1 MMNMSIFEKDF
12 ARMFP
17 ESERTER
24 IMTLE
29 NKLANEV
36 LSGNYTNIT
45 RDALEERL
53 ADTELFWNS
62 LQALI
67 VTYNTKPEAA
77 KQKLDG
83 LMGVISGLAFDVALD
98 AAPTIDKN
106 LIEQAKEDHAAEIY
120 DRMAS

>member
-53 ADTELFWNS
+53 ADTESFWNS

-67 VTYNTKPEAA
+67 VTYNTKPETA
-77 KQKLDG
+77 KQKLDS

-98 AAPTIDKN
+98 AAPTIDKS

>member
-1 MMNMSIFEKDF
+1 MNMSIFEKDF

-24 IMTLE
+24 IITLE

-36 LSGNYTNIT
+36 LSGNYTNVS

-53 ADTELFWNS
+53 ADTDSFWNG
-62 LQALI
+62 LQAL
-67 VTYNTKPEAA
+67 VVAYNTNPESA
-77 KQKLDG
+77 KQKLDS

-98 AAPTIDKN
+98 AALAIDKS
-106 LIEQAKEDHAAEIY
+106 LIEQAKEDTAAEIY

>member
-24 IMTLE
+24 IITLE

-53 ADTELFWNS
+53 ADTELFWDG

>member
-17 ESERTER
+17 ESAKAER

-53 ADTELFWNS
+53 ADTELFWDG

>member
-17 ESERTER
+17 ASSKAER

-53 ADTELFWNS
+53 TDTELFWDG

-98 AAPTIDKN
+98 AAPTVDKR

-120 DRMAS
+120 DRVAS

>member
-1 MMNMSIFEKDF
+1 
-12 ARMFP
+12 
-17 ESERTER
+17 
-24 IMTLE
+24 MTLE
-29 NKLANEV
+29 NKLADEV
-36 LSGNYTNIT
+36 LKGNYTNVS

-53 ADTELFWNS
+53 ADTELFWDG

-98 AAPTIDKN
+98 AAPTVDKR

>member
-1 MMNMSIFEKDF
+1 MMNMDIFERDF

-17 ESERTER
+17 ESAER

-53 ADTELFWNS
+53 ADTELFWDG

-106 LIEQAKEDHAAEIY
+106 LIEQAKEDHAADIY
-120 DRMAS
+120 DRIAS

>member
-53 ADTELFWNS
+53 ADTESFWNS

-67 VTYNTKPEAA
+67 IAYKTKPETA
-77 KQKLDG
+77 KQKMDS

-98 AAPTIDKN
+98 AAPTVDKR

>member
-24 IMTLE
+24 IMMLE
-29 NKLANEV
+29 NKLSNEV

-53 ADTELFWNS
+53 ADTESFWNS

-67 VTYNTKPEAA
+67 IAYNTKPETA
-77 KQKLDG
+77 KQKMDS

-98 AAPTIDKN
+98 AAPAIDKS
-106 LIEQAKEDHAAEIY
+106 LIEQAKEAAAAEIY

>member
-1 MMNMSIFEKDF
+1 MMNMDIFERDF
-12 ARMFP
+12 ARMLP
-17 ESERTER
+17 ESAER

-53 ADTELFWNS
+53 ADTELFWDG

-98 AAPTIDKN
+98 AAPTVDKQM
-106 LIEQAKEDHAAEIY
+106 IEQAKEDTAAEIY

>member
-1 MMNMSIFEKDF
+1 MPMTNFERDF

-17 ESERTER
+17 EAARVDR

-29 NKLANEV
+29 NQLANE
-36 LSGNYTNIT
+36 LLAGDYTNVS

-53 ADTELFWNS
+53 ADTESFWNG
-62 LQALI
+62 LQAL
-67 VTYNTKPEAA
+67 VAAYNTNPESA

>member
-1 MMNMSIFEKDF
+1 MNMSIFEKDF

-53 ADTELFWNS
+53 ADTESFWNS

-67 VTYNTKPEAA
+67 IAYKTKPETA
-77 KQKLDG
+77 KQKMDS

-98 AAPTIDKN
+98 AAPTVDKQM
-106 LIEQAKEDHAAEIY
+106 IEQAKEDRSAEIY

>member
-1 MMNMSIFEKDF
+1 MNMSIFEKDF
-12 ARMFP
+12 DRMFP

-53 ADTELFWNS
+53 ADTELFWDG

>member
-12 ARMFP
+12 AMMFP
-17 ESERTER
+17 ASSKAER

-53 ADTELFWNS
+53 ADTELFWDG

-98 AAPTIDKN
+98 AAPTVDKQM
-106 LIEQAKEDHAAEIY
+106 IEQAKEDRSAEIY

>member
-1 MMNMSIFEKDF
+1 MNMSIFEKDF

-24 IMTLE
+24 IITLE

-53 ADTELFWNS
+53 ADTELFWDG

>member
-24 IMTLE
+24 IITLE

-77 KQKLDG
+77 KQKLDS

-98 AAPTIDKN
+98 AAPTVDKR

>member
-17 ESERTER
+17 ESERAER

-53 ADTELFWNS
+53 ADTESFWDALQS
-62 LQALI
+62 LVI
-67 VTYNTKPEAA
+67 SYNTKPDSS
-77 KQKLDG
+77 KQKLDS

-98 AAPTIDKN
+98 AAPG
-106 LIEQAKEDHAAEIY
+106 IEKSMMNQAAE
-120 DRMAS
+120 DFAEMRAAS

>member
-1 MMNMSIFEKDF
+1 MMNMSIFEKEF
-12 ARMFP
+12 AMMFP
-17 ESERTER
+17 ESAKAER

-29 NKLANEV
+29 NTLSNEV

-53 ADTELFWNS
+53 ADTDSFWNS

-77 KQKLDG
+77 KQKLDS
-83 LMGVISGLAFDVALD
+83 LMGVVSGLAFDVALD
-98 AAPTIDKN
+98 AAQTIDKS

>member
-1 MMNMSIFEKDF
+1 MMNMDIFERDF

-17 ESERTER
+17 ESAER

-53 ADTELFWNS
+53 ADTELFWDG

-106 LIEQAKEDHAAEIY
+106 LIEQAKEYHAAEIY

>member
-53 ADTELFWNS
+53 ADTESFWKGLQS
-62 LQALI
+62 LIIA
-67 VTYNTKPEAA
+67 YNTKPETA
-77 KQKLDG
+77 KQKLDS
-83 LMGVISGLAFDVALD
+83 LMGVVSGLAFDVALD
-98 AAPTIDKN
+98 AAPTVDKN
-106 LIEQAKEDHAAEIY
+106 LIEQAKEDTAAEIY

>member
-1 MMNMSIFEKDF
+1 MNMSIFEKDF
-12 ARMFP
+12 ARMFH
-17 ESERTER
+17 ESAKAER

-29 NKLANEV
+29 NTLANEV

-53 ADTELFWNS
+53 ADTELFWDG

-77 KQKLDG
+77 KQKLDS

>member
-53 ADTELFWNS
+53 ADTESFWNS
-62 LQALI
+62 LQARI
-67 VTYNTKPEAA
+67 IAYNTKHETA
-77 KQKLDG
+77 KQKMDSF
-83 LMGVISGLAFDVALD
+83 MGVVSGLAFDVALD
-98 AAPTIDKN
+98 AVPAIDKN

>member
-12 ARMFP
+12 DMMFP

-53 ADTELFWNS
+53 ADTDSFWNS

-98 AAPTIDKN
+98 AAQTIDKN
-106 LIEQAKEDHAAEIY
+106 LIEQAKEDTAAEIY

>member
-1 MMNMSIFEKDF
+1 MNMSIFEKDF
-12 ARMFP
+12 AMMFP
-17 ESERTER
+17 ESERAER

-53 ADTELFWNS
+53 ADTELFWDG

-98 AAPTIDKN
+98 AAPTVDKR

>member
-12 ARMFP
+12 ARMFH
-17 ESERTER
+17 ESAKAER

-53 ADTELFWNS
+53 ADTELFWDG

>member
-1 MMNMSIFEKDF
+1 MNMSIFEKDF

-17 ESERTER
+17 ESAKAER

-29 NKLANEV
+29 NKLADEV

-53 ADTELFWNS
+53 ADTESFWNGLQS
-62 LQALI
+62 LIIA
-67 VTYNTKPEAA
+67 YNTKPEAA

-98 AAPTIDKN
+98 AAPTVDKR

>member
-1 MMNMSIFEKDF
+1 MNMSIFEKDF

-17 ESERTER
+17 ESAKAER

-29 NKLANEV
+29 NKLADEV

-53 ADTELFWNS
+53 ADTESFWNGLQS
-62 LQALI
+62 LIIA
-67 VTYNTKPEAA
+67 YNTKPEAA
-77 KQKLDG
+77 KQKLNG

-98 AAPTIDKN
+98 AAPTVDKR

>member
-1 MMNMSIFEKDF
+1 MMTKFNRDF
-12 ARMFP
+12 DRLFP
-17 ESERTER
+17 EEKRLERVV
-24 IMTLE
+24 TLE
-29 NKLANEV
+29 NQLANE
-36 LSGNYTNIT
+36 LLAGDYTNVS

-53 ADTELFWNS
+53 ADTELFWDG

>member
-17 ESERTER
+17 ASSKAER

-53 ADTELFWNS
+53 TDTELFWDG

-98 AAPTIDKN
+98 AAQTIDNN

-120 DRMAS
+120 DRMA

>member
-1 MMNMSIFEKDF
+1 MNMSIFEKDF

-17 ESERTER
+17 ESERAER

-53 ADTELFWNS
+53 ADTESFWDALQS
-62 LQALI
+62 LVIA
-67 VTYNTKPEAA
+67 YNTKPDSS
-77 KQKLDG
+77 KQKLDS

-106 LIEQAKEDHAAEIY
+106 LTEQAKEDIAAEIY

>member
-1 MMNMSIFEKDF
+1 MPMTNFERDF

-17 ESERTER
+17 ESAKAER

-106 LIEQAKEDHAAEIY
+106 LIEQAKEDTAAEIY

>member
-1 MMNMSIFEKDF
+1 MMNMDIFERDF

-17 ESERTER
+17 ESAER

-53 ADTELFWNS
+53 ADTELFWDG

-98 AAPTIDKN
+98 AAPTVDKR